1 MIVQYKFKKLI
12 YGKNRIDFRNNKGR
26 ALAHRGGGYK
36 RNYRI
41 VDFKRNVINVYGIV
55 LSLEKDPN
63 RTAMIALVSYSNGI
77 ICYILAPMGIKPGSL
92 VYSGVDA
99 MFTPGSV
106 FPLRDIPVG
115 MEVHNVELSTNQG
128 GIIARAAGT
137 FCKVLRK
144 VDNFVILQLS
154 SGEQRAF
161 LGCNLATIGR
171 VSNWQHNLKN

>member
-1 MIVQYKFKKLI
+1 MSIQYKFKKLI

-41 VDFKRNVINVYGIV
+41 IDFKRYIINVYGVV

-63 RTAMIALVSYSNGI
+63 RTAMIALVSYSNGV

-92 VYSGVDA
+92 IYSGVNA
-99 MFTPGSV
+99 LFTPGAV
-106 FPLRDIPVG
+106 FPLTDIPVG
-115 MEVHNVELSTNQG
+115 TEIHNVEISQNQG
-128 GIIARAAGT
+128 GKVARAAGT

-144 VDNFVILQLS
+144 VGNYVILLLS

-161 LGCNLATIGR
+161 LGGNLATIGR